1 MPHEFDGVDDSLLE
15 TFLINN
21 GIIVDLIKETDQPE
35 ANNAKL
41 VIKLAN
47 VNG

>member
-15 TFLINN
+15 PFLINN
-21 GIIVDLIKETDQPE
+21 GILVDFIKETDQPE
-35 ANNAKL
+35 ANNVKL